1 MAWTAT
7 TLPVTELGDG
17 LNKKVYVKGTNA
29 ENERVEEKAE
39 RHTKSSL
46 RKFSNIIYAYT

>member
-1 MAWTAT
+1 MAWTAI

-17 LNKKVYVKGTNA
+17 LNKKVYVKGTSA
-29 ENERVEEKAE
+29 GNERVEEISE
-39 RHTKSSL
+39 MHTKSSL